1 MTETRTNENKIGV
14 IKPLI
19 YMNTK
24 VTKYKES
31 NTGVG
36 SDIILLEFPTEEIT
50 NDLTNLLNEETELIT
65 QKDFVNPCVLQ
76 VRVYNSITIEDVN
89 LFLETIENYI
99 KEKDVQTLE
108 HNQISVD
115 KNTIIKDKLIGLL
128 VNFGFELHDNLLP
141 LELDRQLPTFYVTEH
156 SFTIGKSKFNNSFI
170 KLYNEIQHNIQ
181 LNFATLNPT
190 EYIISV
196 FSKYGLTIP
205 TTGNQKEVLNTS
217 RPILENKISMLSP
230 YNVLLNA
237 LEGYERNAIT
247 LDDLNDSIQNVITE
261 LSYNPE
267 EIKVQEIILNVLTK
281 FNLQVETLEVSVF
294 TVDYVR
300 NYFENS
306 FARKSALHHLINQN
320 IELVK
325 EKQLIFTA
333 YANLNAITAVSSQNN
348 YHILDEYIDDIFYD
362 EDDYD
367 EEEEEEYL

>member
-19 YMNTK
+19 YMKTK

-181 LNFATLNPT
+181 LNFAILNPT

-237 LEGYERNAIT
+237 LDGYERNSIT
-247 LDDLNDSIQNVITE
+247 LDDLHDSIQNVITE

-281 FNLQVETLEVSVF
+281 FNLQVETLDVSVF

-306 FARKSALHHLINQN
+306 FAKKSALYHLINQN

-348 YHILDEYIDDIFYD
+348 DHILDEYIDDIFYD
-362 EDDYD
+362 EDNFDD
-367 EEEEEEYL
+367 EEEEYL